1 MIKERIS
8 LCFYQFYFYTP
19 FDLCSISDYNS
30 QLENMN
36 TLEKDSSVDSQVA
49 ALQQAVALMQMGNMF
64 ETESKRNTDEKISN
78 SSANIYQ
85 R

>member
-1 MIKERIS
+1 
-8 LCFYQFYFYTP
+8 
-19 FDLCSISDYNS
+19 
-30 QLENMN
+30 MN

-78 SSANIYQ
+78 SSSNIYQ